1 MLVFPQFSWVIVAAQ
16 IVVLLDLLSIRP
28 VGSQHRA
35 IGFACDGFCS
45 EISDLDCKTG
55 KSYYQDCI
63 LDRPDQSILSVVC
76 KALASCFPRRCLK
89 PLFWPSLLAEAL
101 VEKLCITLGMARHF
115 GVDRGFQGS
124 GFMDAEVGFHGLWV
138 LVQIVDPRVVAL
150 LLSLIDHG
158 ISIRKKRGNG
168 VSRSWSSV
176 ALKRTSSI
184 LESRASM
191 RLRRLSMKSSS
202 LRHLPAP
209 GRMEDL
215 ELLLRARTG

>member
-1 MLVFPQFSWVIVAAQ
+1 MLETA
-16 IVVLLDLLSIRP
+16 VL
-28 VGSQHRA
+28 A
-35 IGFACDGFCS
+35 
-45 EISDLDCKTG
+45 K
-55 KSYYQDCI
+55 
-63 LDRPDQSILSVVC
+63 
-76 KALASCFPRRCLK
+76 LASRSP
-89 PLFWPSLLAEAL
+89 

-168 VSRSWSSV
+168 VFVLFFRCPEENLLDFCQSRFDAAQAV
-176 ALKRTSSI
+176 VD
-184 LESRASM
+184 EVVP
-191 RLRRLSMKSSS
+191 

-209 GRMEDL
+209 GEWMDL
-215 ELLLRARTG
+215 ELLLRTERVDALVHAH